1 MIGTSKGLTL
11 SDFKQNAVEYGFN
24 GDNQYNKR
32 ANRIGKNCLNSSKE
46 RTPTFPI
53 QLSTNGN
60 VSTDSRAELLAKENF
75 KLKKELFNLK
85 KQIYMVNNEE
95 KQCAAMPQ
103 SPIN

>member
-1 MIGTSKGLTL
+1 MLGNSKGLTL
-11 SDFKQNAVEYGFN
+11 SDFKLNAVEYGFN

-32 ANRIGKNCLNSSKE
+32 ANRAGKNHQNSSKD

-85 KQIYMVNNEE
+85 KQIYMVNNED
-95 KQCAAMPQ
+95 KQY
-103 SPIN
+103 SPTS